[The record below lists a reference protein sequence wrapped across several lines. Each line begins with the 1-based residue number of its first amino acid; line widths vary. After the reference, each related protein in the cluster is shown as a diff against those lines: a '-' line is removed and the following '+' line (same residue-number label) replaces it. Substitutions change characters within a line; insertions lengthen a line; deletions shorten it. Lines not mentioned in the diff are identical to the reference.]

1 MVGLRILLSVFIV
14 MHLAPRLFGQ
24 DLAEKLIQEVQ
35 TYRAANNQQQAAAT
49 LNKLAFY
56 YWEQEKHPKAIQAF
70 EQSVAI
76 NKELGNENAIKAIY
90 SNMGMIHSDLGQPET
105 ALVFF
110 RKSLLISRNLNQKQ
124 DIATNYMNIAGALA
138 LLDRNQ
144 EAIENLQM
152 ALPIL
157 VEMNHKKLLRT
168 CYGLLAENFE
178 KIGDNQQSMEY
189 FNLYASFQRQ
199 VQKEEVETEKA
210 KSQTMVKQAHKKA
223 EKALQEKQETEV
235 KLTVTQDSLKR
246 AEELNLIKE
255 LELEKKQAELKSQQ
269 LLTLIFIIGMGFVAI
284 LALLILYSYRQKRKH
299 YIILEHRNQEIRM
312 QNQEIQ
318 AKNQKINQSINY
330 ARNIQGALLP
340 EIDTFTKLFKESFIF
355 FSPRDVVS
363 GDFYWFTEVP
373 GQDHLRIIA
382 AVDCTGHGVP
392 GAFMSMLG
400 MNFLYEIVI
409 DRKITEPKQ
418 ILEKMHVMIK
428 KSLKQEN
435 TGNSDGMDIALC
447 TYNQKEKSLTFA
459 GAVNPLI
466 YIQDGVMQSIKGDF
480 FGVGGQMKGEG
491 STERFFTQTT
501 IDVSKPTTCYLCSDG
516 FADQFGGEKG
526 KKYFMKNFR
535 ELLLNIHTQAMHEQA
550 TTLEQTLLAWHGQ
563 KYPRLDDVLVMGFK
577 I

>member
-1 MVGLRILLSVFIV
+1 MVGLRTLFTIFITLFLSFS
-14 MHLAPRLFGQ
+14 LSAQ
-24 DLAEKLIQEVQ
+24 DLAGKLIQEIK
-35 TYRAANNQQQAAAT
+35 TYRDANNKQQAAAA

-56 YWEQEKHPKAIQAF
+56 YWEQEMHPKAIQAF
-70 EQSVAI
+70 EQSVVI

-110 RKSLLISRNLNQKQ
+110 RKSLLISRNLNHKQ

-138 LLDRNQ
+138 LLDRNK

-157 VEMNHKKLLRT
+157 VELNHKKLLRT

-178 KIGDNQQSMEY
+178 KIGDSQQSMEY
-189 FNLYASFQRQ
+189 FSLYTSFQRE
-199 VQKEEVETEKA
+199 VQQEEVESEKA
-210 KSQTMVKQAHKKA
+210 KSQTMVKQAHRKA

-269 LLTLIFIIGMGFVAI
+269 LLTLVFIIGMGFVAM
-284 LALLILYSYRQKRKH
+284 LALLILIGYRQKRKH
-299 YIILEHRNQEIRM
+299 NILLEHRNEEIRK

-340 EIDTFTKLFKESFIF
+340 EIDKFSKVFPESFIF

-363 GDFYWFTEVP
+363 GDFYWFAEVP
-373 GQDHLRIIA
+373 GQEHLKIIA

-409 DRKITEPKQ
+409 DRKITQPSQ
-418 ILEKMHVMIK
+418 ILEQMHRMIK
-428 KSLKQEN
+428 KALKQEN

-447 TYNQKEKSLTFA
+447 AYNQKEKSLTFA

-466 YIQDGVMQSIKGDF
+466 YIQQGTMHSLKGDF
-480 FGVGGQMKGEG
+480 FGVGGQMKGDSEK
-491 STERFFTQTT
+491 ERFFTQTT

-516 FADQFGGEKG
+516 FADQFGGDKG
-526 KKYFMKNFR
+526 KKFFAKNFR
-535 ELLLNIHTQAMHEQA
+535 ELIFSIHSKPMNEQA
-550 TTLEQTLLAWHGQ
+550 LLLEQALLDWHGE
-563 KYPRLDDVLVMGFK
+563 KYARLDDVLVMGFK